1 MIRTSWHDRLFTI
14 SLDRPDKRNALN
26 REMVERLR
34 EAFREAE
41 RPDVKTILLRAEGPS
56 FSAGADLDAL
66 KRLRGAADQENQE
79 DSNALASLFLDM
91 VRHPKPIV
99 ARIHGD
105 AIAGGCGLAT
115 ACDIRLASASARFG
129 YTEAKIGFVPAMVA
143 MPLLRAVGET
153 QARRLLMGA
162 DLIDAWEARGIGL
175 VSEAVDADRLDER
188 VTWWTDRLTHHVS
201 GNAVA
206 RTKALLADLPHLPI
220 STQFEAAARANA
232 EARRDPDCLAGVDR
246 FLDKETP
253 RW

>member
-1 MIRTSWHDRLFTI
+1 MIRTSWHDRLLTI
-14 SLDRPDKRNALN
+14 TLDRPDKRNALN

-41 RPDVKTILLRAEGPS
+41 RPDVKTILLRAEGPA

-66 KRLRGAADQENQE
+66 KRLRGATDQENQE
-79 DSNALASLFLDM
+79 DSNALASLFLAM

-115 ACDIRLASASARFG
+115 ACDIRVASASARFG
-129 YTEAKIGFVPAMVA
+129 YTEARIGFVPAMVA

-188 VTWWTDRLTHHVS
+188 VAWWTDRLTHDVS
-201 GNAVA
+201 GSAVA
-206 RTKALLADLPHLPI
+206 RTKALLSDLPHLPI
-220 STQFEAAARANA
+220 STQFEAAAHANA
-232 EARRDPDCLAGVDR
+232 LARRDPDCVAGVDR